1 MEANQMKT
9 NEQKQK
15 IEDKNKEKKEEPAKL
30 TLVEKPK
37 PATEKERRSYWHYS
51 EMNKHRMLK
60 SVDEIQVGK
69 VYPYVGWFKS
79 NVISHYLV
87 VSKNEGTTDSF
98 VLYCV
103 YD

>member
-1 MEANQMKT
+1 
-9 NEQKQK
+9 
-15 IEDKNKEKKEEPAKL
+15 
-30 TLVEKPK
+30 
-37 PATEKERRSYWHYS
+37 
-51 EMNKHRMLK
+51 MLK

-69 VYPYVGWFKS
+69 VYLYVGVGRFKS

-103 YD
+103 YDEIKDANRQSDVDSFDVWAMGRFFNYQFSDICSGWAHSDMVK